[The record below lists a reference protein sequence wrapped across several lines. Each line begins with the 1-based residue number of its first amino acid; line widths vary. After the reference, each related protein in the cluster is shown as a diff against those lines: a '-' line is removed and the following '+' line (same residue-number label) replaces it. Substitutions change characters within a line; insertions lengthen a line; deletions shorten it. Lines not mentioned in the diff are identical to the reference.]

1 MFYIYA
7 IGFVIALGFEQFL
20 KVRPLSVDKTM
31 QNLPVRSATILFGL
45 IVVAVTYSPIV
56 AYR

>member
-1 MFYIYA
+1 MYDKNLVQDKITT
-7 IGFVIALGFEQFL
+7 IN
-20 KVRPLSVDKTM
+20 DKTM
-31 QNLPVRSATILFGL
+31 QKLPVRSATILFGL

>member
-1 MFYIYA
+1 M
-7 IGFVIALGFEQFL
+7 
-20 KVRPLSVDKTM
+20 K
-31 QNLPVRSATILFGL
+31 NLPVRSATILFGL